1 MRRTLRNLDVTRKR
15 VLVRADLNV
24 PIDARGAIG
33 DESRLRAV
41 LPTLAYLRE
50 AGAITLL
57 CSHLGRPEGRRDARF
72 SLAPVARRLS
82 ELAGCPVS
90 FVGDCAGEEPRIASA
105 RAQPG
110 DVLLLEN
117 VRFYAEE
124 EKNDPAFAAN
134 LARLADV
141 FVNDAF
147 GTAHRAHAST
157 VGVAAYIPAAA
168 GLLMEREIA
177 ALSSVLHNPA
187 RPLVGI
193 VGGAKISTKIDIV
206 RNLIGVVDTLCIGGA
221 MAFTLIAARGGQVG
235 RSLVEPAAY
244 DVARQILA
252 EAGSRLALP
261 TDAVAA
267 ASIDS
272 GETRI
277 VPAAGIPEGLAGYDV
292 GPGTVEA
299 WSPAIAS
306 ARTIV
311 WNGPLGAYERPPY
324 AAGTRAVAERVAA
337 SGARSIVGGGDLVAA
352 LETAG
357 LTDRMT
363 HVSTG
368 GGASLEFLEGK
379 TLPGIAALEA

>member
-1 MRRTLRNLDVTRKR
+1 MRRSLRDLDVARKR

-24 PIDARGAIG
+24 PIDAYGAIG
-33 DESRLRAV
+33 DDSRLRAL

-50 AGAITLL
+50 ARAITLL
-57 CSHLGRPEGRRDARF
+57 CSHLGRPEGRRDMRF
-72 SLAPVARRLS
+72 TLAPVARRLS
-82 ELAGCPVS
+82 ELALCPVL

-124 EKNDPAFAAN
+124 EKNDPAFAAD

-157 VGVAAYIPAAA
+157 VGVAAHIPAAA

-177 ALSSVLHNPA
+177 ALSSVLHDPA

-221 MAFTLIAARGGQVG
+221 MAFTLIAARGGRIG

-244 DVARQILA
+244 EVAREILA

-267 ASIDS
+267 LSIDAA
-272 GETRI
+272 ETRI
-277 VPAAGIPEGLAGYDV
+277 VSAAEVPDDFAGFDV
-292 GPGTVEA
+292 GPATVEA

-337 SGARSIVGGGDLVAA
+337 SAAQSIVGGGDLVAA
-352 LETAG
+352 LESAG
-357 LTDRMT
+357 LADRMT

-379 TLPGIAALEA
+379 ALPGIAALEV